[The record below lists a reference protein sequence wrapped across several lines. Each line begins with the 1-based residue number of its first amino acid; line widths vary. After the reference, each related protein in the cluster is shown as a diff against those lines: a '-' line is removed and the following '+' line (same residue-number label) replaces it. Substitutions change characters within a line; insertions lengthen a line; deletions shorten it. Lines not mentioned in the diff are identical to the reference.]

1 MRKIFE
7 SNLYL
12 KKKLDESEYRNRL
25 LIDQLAIAMADI
37 DELQEDVYRLEE
49 TVKCYQEQLKNENI
63 TPKSSTPDFGKKYL
77 DYIWRRKNR
86 ADSSKIEMFRKKI
99 EELEY

>member
-49 TVKCYQEQLKNENI
+49 TVKCYREQLENENI
-63 TPKSSTPDFGKKYL
+63 TPKSVVPDFGEKYL
-77 DYIWRRKNR
+77 NYILLRKSR
-86 ADSSKIEMFRKKI
+86 EDFEKIEMFRQKI
-99 EELEY
+99 TELEY